1 MKKVKG
7 CTVIYKSGT
16 NQIYNITVNTPS
28 EVMVTLLQYS
38 DTNANDQPYRYSSFQ
53 MLYRTV
59 LQILH
64 NNNWYVGS
72 HSAFGGIWYHIDFID
87 LNNPTEIHRFGTAQG

>member
-1 MKKVKG
+1 MRKVKG

-16 NQIYNITVNTPS
+16 NQIYNITVNTDGAISIP
-28 EVMVTLLQYS
+28 LLHYS
-38 DTNANDQPYRYSSFQ
+38 DANDNDQPYRYSSFQ
-53 MLYRTV
+53 LLYYTV

-72 HSAFGGIWYHIDFID
+72 HDAFGGKWYHIDFID
-87 LNNPTEIHRFGTAQG
+87 LNNPTEIHRFGTTQG